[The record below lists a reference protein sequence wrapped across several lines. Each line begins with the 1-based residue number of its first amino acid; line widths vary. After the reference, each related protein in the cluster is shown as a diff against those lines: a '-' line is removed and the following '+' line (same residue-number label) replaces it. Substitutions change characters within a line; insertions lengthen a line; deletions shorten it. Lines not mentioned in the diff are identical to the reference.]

1 MSASKGSVSLKN
13 GGLGDVTIE
22 SFEQMLK
29 NGDLQKI
36 PIQDVLSP
44 LPFFSDW
51 LLYTR
56 KLTDAPDDF
65 LAAGGLQIVSA
76 VLGNRAF
83 ITFGN
88 DKIFPHLWMIL
99 LAPSSFYHKTTA
111 LNLVKKTVAD
121 LKFPHPRPGTWEA
134 RKQNLDPKFGVNS
147 KAVINSG
154 KELIAPDRF
163 SIDLLVEELQDRPAM
178 LLVQSEF
185 GAFLKEIDKS
195 FNQGA
200 KETLTEIYDSGL
212 ITKLTKK
219 IKEENNGKPIQIDDS
234 ALSIFSASTKDWL
247 EDYVRLSDISAGFIA
262 RYLFVPATDKT
273 RFLGWPA
280 EKDKVLY
287 ENIKTQLMGLRNA
300 VVGEMDVSAIKPYYE
315 LWYKDLFDRVH
326 QEETVS
332 KTIGFDQR
340 IAVYV
345 LKFATILH
353 IATKRDKVI
362 TVDSLIRSLQLAE
375 YFRGKIREL
384 FETTFLTRYE
394 KNIRKIAE
402 YVYRNDHQKTKRKIQ
417 QKAASIGIRA
427 NEFNAIL
434 ETLEEDGDM
443 AWDSDKKAWISYQS
457 KYLKGIVKPTK

>member
-1 MSASKGSVSLKN
+1 MSASKGSGSLKN

-36 PIQDVLSP
+36 PIQDTLSH

-51 LLYTR
+51 MQYTTQ
-56 KLTDAPDDF
+56 LTDAPDDF

-76 VLGNRAF
+76 VLGNRSF

-88 DKIFPHLWMIL
+88 DKIFPHLWMVL
-99 LAPSSFYHKTTA
+99 VAPSSFYHKTTA

-121 LKFPHPRPGTWEA
+121 MKFSRTWQE
-134 RKQNLDPKFGVNS
+134 RKRDFNDSDGEN
-147 KAVINSG
+147 KAKSVGSG
-154 KELIAPDRF
+154 KELIAPDKF
-163 SIDLLVEELQDRPAM
+163 SIDSLLEELQDRPAM
-178 LLVQSEF
+178 LFVQSEF

-212 ITKLTKK
+212 ITKFTKK

-234 ALSIFSASTKDWL
+234 ALSIFSASTRDWL

-262 RYLFVPATDKT
+262 RYLFVPATNKT
-273 RFLGWPA
+273 RQIGWPA
-280 EKDKVLY
+280 EKDKILY
-287 ENIKTQLMGLRNA
+287 EKIKKQLMRLRNTA
-300 VVGEMDVSAIKPYYE
+300 NGEMDVSAIKPYYE
-315 LWYKDLFDRVH
+315 LWYKDLFERVQ

-345 LKFATILH
+345 LKFAIIVH

-362 TVDSLIRSLQLAE
+362 TVGSLIRALQLAE
-375 YFRGKIREL
+375 YFRSKNREL

-402 YVYRNDHQKTKRKIQ
+402 LIYRHDHQFTRRQIQ
-417 QKAASIGIRA
+417 QRASSIGIRA
-427 NEFNAIL
+427 NEFKSIL